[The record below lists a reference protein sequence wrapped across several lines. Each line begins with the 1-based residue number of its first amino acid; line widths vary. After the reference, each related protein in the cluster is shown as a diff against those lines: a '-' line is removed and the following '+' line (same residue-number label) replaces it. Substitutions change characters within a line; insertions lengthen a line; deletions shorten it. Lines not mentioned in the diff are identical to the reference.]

1 MWILN
6 DNVCRGYQFYAS
18 GWLKINEKS
27 FDSVGGYDRFL
38 PMKRASLKIKQNEV
52 LDLCPSNCYTGA
64 ELCSTNCKHVP
75 VGFFRNADTTYKGIV
90 FRDNSG
96 NCTYFDRTHNL
107 VYPLEKDIWNDTVF
121 HLIPD
126 MESFTVGFEKK
137 VKKMVDTVSV

>member
-1 MWILN
+1 LVEIVNGVL
-6 DNVCRGYQFYAS
+6 FTAS

-52 LDLCPSNCYTGA
+52 NGLDKYRDYTGA

-75 VGFFRNADTTYKGIV
+75 AGFYRNVDRSYKGIV
-90 FRDNSG
+90 FRDTSG

-107 VYPLEKDIWNDTVF
+107 VYPLDKDIWNETVF
-121 HLIPD
+121 NLIPY

-137 VKKMVDTVSV
+137 AKKMVDTVSV

>member
-1 MWILN
+1 
-6 DNVCRGYQFYAS
+6 
-18 GWLKINEKS
+18 
-27 FDSVGGYDRFL
+27 
-38 PMKRASLKIKQNEV
+38 MKRASLKIKQNEV

-75 VGFFRNADTTYKGIV
+75 AGFFRNANTTYKGIV

-107 VYPLEKDIWNDTVF
+107 VYPLEKDYWYDTVF

-137 VKKMVDTVSV
+137 VKKMVDTVLV

>member
-1 MWILN
+1 M
-6 DNVCRGYQFYAS
+6 
-18 GWLKINEKS
+18 KINEKS

-52 LDLCPSNCYTGA
+52 LDFCPSNCYTGA

-75 VGFFRNADTTYKGIV
+75 AGFFRNANTTYKGIV

-107 VYPLEKDIWNDTVF
+107 VYPLEKDIWNDAVF

-137 VKKMVDTVSV
+137 AKKMVDTVSV

>member
-1 MWILN
+1 
-6 DNVCRGYQFYAS
+6 
-18 GWLKINEKS
+18 LKINEKS

-52 LDLCPSNCYTGA
+52 NGLDKYRDYTGA

-75 VGFFRNADTTYKGIV
+75 AGFYRNVDKSYKGIV

-107 VYPLEKDIWNDTVF
+107 VYPLEKDIWNETVF

-126 MESFTVGFEKK
+126 MESFTIKFEVEKP
-137 VKKMVDTVSV
+137 VDVVA

>member
-1 MWILN
+1 
-6 DNVCRGYQFYAS
+6 
-18 GWLKINEKS
+18 LKINEKS
-27 FDSVGGYDRFL
+27 FDSVGGSDRFL

-75 VGFFRNADTTYKGIV
+75 AGFFRNVDKSYKGIV

-107 VYPLEKDIWNDTVF
+107 VYPFEKDIWNETVF

-137 VKKMVDTVSV
+137 VKKMVDTVLV